1 MLSNLWK
8 EGALINTVT
17 NHARGTIVVTID
29 LDQRE
34 KLFEQLEVFAATHA
48 FHIDINT
55 TTPAGDVYDISIS
68 GENVDLL
75 GDNFL
80 YPNRYE
86 FVIYD
91 NDPADPV
98 TEEFINNLLND
109 LKKFLGEVP
118 NVRIFE

>member
-1 MLSNLWK
+1 
-8 EGALINTVT
+8 
-17 NHARGTIVVTID
+17 
-29 LDQRE
+29 
-34 KLFEQLEVFAATHA
+34 
-48 FHIDINT
+48 
-55 TTPAGDVYDISIS
+55 
-68 GENVDLL
+68 LL